1 MPTIYQTVEVE
12 IDVSDLDEDEIV
24 DACREMDYSVM
35 KVDEAMEADNLK
47 EELNNLADLYRS
59 KSGGLIE
66 ELRTVLQ
73 KYTGRILP

>member
-24 DACREMDYSVM
+24 DACREMGYSVM

>member
-24 DACREMDYSVM
+24 DACREMGYSVM
-35 KVDEAMEADNLK
+35 RANEVTEADSLK

-59 KSGGLIE
+59 KSDGLIE

>member
-24 DACREMDYSVM
+24 DACREMGYSVM
-35 KVDEAMEADNLK
+35 KVNEATEADSLK

-59 KSGGLIE
+59 KSDGLIE